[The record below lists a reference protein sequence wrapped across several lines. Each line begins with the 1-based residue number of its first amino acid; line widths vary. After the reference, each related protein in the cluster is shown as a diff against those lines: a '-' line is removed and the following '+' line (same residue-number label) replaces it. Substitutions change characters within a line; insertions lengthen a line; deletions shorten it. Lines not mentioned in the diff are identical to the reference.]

1 MISKEEQKLAFE
13 NLLKIIDPSTNKTYE
28 SVQTNFINWYDNEW
42 SDIYENIINKHG
54 PYYDYEYED
63 MDFLENYIIE
73 RLLTKSIVNMNNGKN
88 KKLRNIFKSGPK
100 GYLEWYNN
108 FPEIALY
115 TINFL
120 AKKDQ
125 SIIIDNTIDDIL
137 LIDYSQIIFL
147 GVVLV
152 DMYNEANDKY
162 KLEYL
167 YVGFP
172 HHKNNVFDDKT
183 LKEFLEQT
191 DKEFNILLE
200 ETKIHNMK
208 EEELRKERRAFS
220 KKHKEIIERCCKSN
234 CSESE
239 YNKGGGIFCKMYNR
253 SLTIEDE
260 CPKESKNIVIKHQ
273 DEKPETIE
281 TNLSK
286 DIMDAIERY
295 ATIISYEGNDY
306 NIAVAQRIDAHNKL
320 CELLS
325 IDKEE
330 FKPFEY
336 DASVISGSMKY
347 KTAVN
352 ILISSIKHLKNNI

>member
-1 MISKEEQKLAFE
+1 MFNKEYQKLAFE

-28 SVQTNFINWYDNEW
+28 SVQKNFINWYDNEW
-42 SDIYENIINKHG
+42 SDIYENIIDKHG
-54 PYYDYEYED
+54 PYYDYDDD
-63 MDFLENYIIE
+63 MDFLEKYIIE
-73 RLLTKSIVNMNNGKN
+73 RLLAKSIVNMNNGKN

-120 AKKDQ
+120 AKKDH
-125 SIIIDNTIDDIL
+125 SIIIDNTINDIL
-137 LIDYSQIIFL
+137 LIDYSQTIFL

-152 DMYNEANDKY
+152 DMYNQINDKY

-172 HHKNNVFDDKT
+172 HHQNHYFDDNT
-183 LKEFLEQT
+183 LKKFLEQI
-191 DKEFNILLE
+191 DKKFNILLE
-200 ETKIHNMK
+200 ETKIHIMK
-208 EEELRKERRAFS
+208 EEKLRKERRIFS

-234 CSESE
+234 CSEFE
-239 YNKGGGIFCKMYNR
+239 YNKGGGIFCKIYNR

-260 CPKESKNIVIKHQ
+260 CPKESKNIAIKQQ
-273 DEKPETIE
+273 DKKPETIE
-281 TNLSK
+281 TNLPK
-286 DIMDAIERY
+286 DVMDAIERY

-306 NIAVAQRIDAHNKL
+306 NIAVSQRIDAHNKL

-336 DASVISGSMKY
+336 DASVISGNMKY
-347 KTAVN
+347 KTALN